1 MAARRRRAGQALTLV
16 AGATLLM
23 AACVES
29 GSDDEDPGAGSE
41 EPEETEEAEEAED
54 DPAADAPEEIVVG
67 NVIAMSGPNNAGAA
81 LTQIPSY
88 DLWAEDVNAEGGIYV
103 AEYDTQIPVRIER
116 VDDTSDIGTATQQV
130 QQMLESGD
138 VHFLLPPWGTA
149 FNVAIAPIVSEHESP
164 VIGCTMSSAEMAA
177 DPGAFPYFYSMLNQ
191 PAEQG
196 TELVEILA
204 ELGIESVAVI
214 HHDDLHGIEVA
225 GVVLPALD
233 EAGIEVSVHQT
244 YPVNSED
251 LSQQLREAQ
260 AADVDG
266 LLAFSYPPETFLMA
280 AQMQEIDFNPELFY
294 ATVGVAFPAFRE
306 ANGVAVVEGIMGAGA
321 WNPNV
326 DIEGARG
333 YFDRHVEMH
342 EAEPDRWASAA
353 CYSSGQVLQ
362 QAIEAAGTLDPQAV
376 KEAMDTTE
384 FNTILGS
391 FTFED
396 NFNPVYPGEVGQ
408 WQDGE
413 FEIVGPAENR
423 TSDPI
428 YPKPSWPGE

>member
-1 MAARRRRAGQALTLV
+1 MTPRTRRAGQALTLV
-16 AGATLLM
+16 AGVTLLM

-29 GSDDEDPGAGSE
+29 GSDGEDAASPGAE
-41 EPEETEEAEEAED
+41 EPEETDEPES
-54 DPAADAPEEIVVG
+54 DPAADAPEEIVIG
-67 NVIAMSGPNNAGAA
+67 NVIAMSGPNNAGAS

-103 AEYDTQIPVRIER
+103 AEYDTRIPVRIER
-116 VDDTSDIGTATQQV
+116 VDDTSDIGTATQLV

-138 VHFLLPPWGTA
+138 VDFILPPWGTA
-149 FNVAIAPIVSEHESP
+149 FNVAIAPIVSEYESP
-164 VIGCTMSSAEMAA
+164 VIGCTLSSAEMAA
-177 DPGAFPYFYSMLNQ
+177 DPGVFPYFYTMLNQ

-196 TELVEILA
+196 TELVEILV
-204 ELGIESVAVI
+204 ELEVESVAVI

-225 GVVLPALD
+225 DVVLPALE
-233 EAGIEVSVHQT
+233 EAGIEVPVHQT

-280 AQMQEIDFNPELFY
+280 GQMQEIGFNPDLFY
-294 ATVGVAFPAFRE
+294 ATVGVAFPAFRD
-306 ANGVAVVEGIMGAGA
+306 ANGVEAVEGVMGAGA

-342 EAEPDRWASAA
+342 GAEPDRWASAA
-353 CYSSGQVLQ
+353 CYATGQVLG